1 MLQAPQRTGLSGPTL
16 IRLLTRLTDVDVPQ
30 SRQPLSDHLSQ
41 WLGWTDAIAL
51 SAALNNRPPAIAP
64 GARQF
69 SSVEEREC
77 ERVRTTL
84 ADAIASDTAATAA
97 KRATPGVIPGQ
108 MPAKAAAAL
117 QADDADYSNFR
128 QRYLSLQH
136 TMETSIGNLRSRLR
150 GMVAAK
156 TPEMTRLA
164 VVDAIM
170 DRALL
175 PRERTLL
182 GAIPKLLQGHFNRLR
197 LAEKAALEDAAAQ
210 AEAWAQAQA
219 LAEAQ
224 AQAQAEAQALADAEA
239 QTPAQASAEGQA
251 DGDAAAPAE
260 AGDPPALQADAPAQ
274 AAADADAKLAGLPP
288 QAALT
293 APTPGA
299 WLETF
304 RKDMRSVL
312 LAELDVRLQPVEGLL
327 AALRAS

>member
-69 SSVEEREC
+69 SSAEEREC

-97 KRATPGVIPGQ
+97 KRLLPGQ
-108 MPAKAAAAL
+108 VPAKVAAL

-182 GAIPKLLQGHFNRLR
+182 GAIPKLLQGHFDRLR
-197 LAEKAALEDAAAQ
+197 LAEQAALEAAAQ
-210 AEAWAQAQA
+210 AQTEAQAHAEAQAGSGDEPRADAQAQA
-219 LAEAQ
+219 APGDSAPD
-224 AQAQAEAQALADAEA
+224 DAP
-239 QTPAQASAEGQA
+239 TG
-251 DGDAAAPAE
+251 AA
-260 AGDPPALQADAPAQ
+260 APAQ
-274 AAADADAKLAGLPP
+274 AAVAAPQPALP
-288 QAALT
+288 

-312 LAELDVRLQPVEGLL
+312 LAELDIRLQPVEGLL

>member
-16 IRLLTRLTDVDVPQ
+16 IRLLTRLTDVDVPE

-64 GARQF
+64 GARTF
-69 SSVEEREC
+69 SSAEEREC

-97 KRATPGVIPGQ
+97 KRLVPGQ
-108 MPAKAAAAL
+108 VSAKVAAL

-150 GMVAAK
+150 GMVAAR

-182 GAIPKLLQGHFNRLR
+182 GAIPKLLQAHFDRLR
-197 LAEKAALEDAAAQ
+197 RAEQAALEAA
-210 AEAWAQAQA
+210 
-219 LAEAQ
+219 
-224 AQAQAEAQALADAEA
+224 AEAQALADAP
-239 QTPAQASAEGQA
+239 Q
-251 DGDAAAPAE
+251 
-260 AGDPPALQADAPAQ
+260 
-274 AAADADAKLAGLPP
+274 ADADAQADAAVPTGAAPQPALP
-288 QAALT
+288 

-327 AALRAS
+327 ATLRTS

>member
-16 IRLLTRLTDVDVPQ
+16 IRLLTRLTEVDAPE

-69 SSVEEREC
+69 SSAEEREC

-97 KRATPGVIPGQ
+97 KRQMPGQ
-108 MPAKAAAAL
+108 VSAKVAAL

-150 GMVAAK
+150 GMLAAK

-182 GAIPKLLQGHFNRLR
+182 GAIPKLLQGHFDRLR
-197 LAEKAALEDAAAQ
+197 LAEQAALEAA
-210 AEAWAQAQA
+210 
-219 LAEAQ
+219 
-224 AQAQAEAQALADAEA
+224 AQAQAETEVPAGTADEPAADA
-239 QTPAQASAEGQA
+239 PAPAAPGGSATDDA
-251 DGDAAAPAE
+251 PAAAAPAQ
-260 AGDPPALQADAPAQ
+260 AVACAAPQPALS
-274 AAADADAKLAGLPP
+274 
-288 QAALT
+288 

-327 AALRAS
+327 ATLRAS

>member
-16 IRLLTRLTDVDVPQ
+16 IRLLTRLTEVDAPE

-69 SSVEEREC
+69 SSAEEREC
-77 ERVRTTL
+77 GRVRTTL

-97 KRATPGVIPGQ
+97 KRQMPGQ
-108 MPAKAAAAL
+108 VSAKVAAL

-150 GMVAAK
+150 GMLAAK

-182 GAIPKLLQGHFNRLR
+182 GAIPKLLQGHFDRLR
-197 LAEKAALEDAAAQ
+197 LAEQAALEAA
-210 AEAWAQAQA
+210 
-219 LAEAQ
+219 
-224 AQAQAEAQALADAEA
+224 AQAQAETEVPAGTADEPAADA
-239 QTPAQASAEGQA
+239 PAP
-251 DGDAAAPAE
+251 AAPGGSATDD
-260 AGDPPALQADAPAQ
+260 APAAAPAQ
-274 AAADADAKLAGLPP
+274 AAACAAP
-288 QAALT
+288 QPALS

-327 AALRAS
+327 ATLRAS

>member
-16 IRLLTRLTDVDVPQ
+16 IRLLTRLTDVDVPE

-69 SSVEEREC
+69 SSAEEREC

-97 KRATPGVIPGQ
+97 KRQMPGQ
-108 MPAKAAAAL
+108 VSAKVAAL

-150 GMVAAK
+150 GMLAAK

-182 GAIPKLLQGHFNRLR
+182 GAIPKLLQGHFDRLR
-197 LAEKAALEDAAAQ
+197 LAEQAALEAA
-210 AEAWAQAQA
+210 
-219 LAEAQ
+219 
-224 AQAQAEAQALADAEA
+224 AQAQAETEVPAGTADEPAADAQA
-239 QTPAQASAEGQA
+239 P
-251 DGDAAAPAE
+251 AAPGGSATDD
-260 AGDPPALQADAPAQ
+260 APAAAPAQ
-274 AAADADAKLAGLPP
+274 AAACTAP
-288 QAALT
+288 QPALS

-327 AALRAS
+327 ATLRAS

>member
-16 IRLLTRLTDVDVPQ
+16 IRLLTRLTEVDAPE

-69 SSVEEREC
+69 SSAEEREC

-97 KRATPGVIPGQ
+97 KRQMPGQ
-108 MPAKAAAAL
+108 VSAKVAAL

-150 GMVAAK
+150 GMLAAK

-182 GAIPKLLQGHFNRLR
+182 GAIPKLLQGHFDRLR
-197 LAEKAALEDAAAQ
+197 LAEQAALEAA
-210 AEAWAQAQA
+210 
-219 LAEAQ
+219 
-224 AQAQAEAQALADAEA
+224 AQAQAEAGVPAGTAHEPAADAPA
-239 QTPAQASAEGQA
+239 PATPGGSATDDA
-251 DGDAAAPAE
+251 PAAA
-260 AGDPPALQADAPAQ
+260 APAQ
-274 AAADADAKLAGLPP
+274 AAACAAP
-288 QAALT
+288 QPALS

-327 AALRAS
+327 ATLRAS

>member
-16 IRLLTRLTDVDVPQ
+16 IRLLTRLTEVDAPE

-69 SSVEEREC
+69 SSAEEREC

-97 KRATPGVIPGQ
+97 KRQMPGQ
-108 MPAKAAAAL
+108 VSAKVAAL

-150 GMVAAK
+150 GMLAAK

-182 GAIPKLLQGHFNRLR
+182 GAIPKLLQGHFDRLR
-197 LAEKAALEDAAAQ
+197 LAEQAALEAA
-210 AEAWAQAQA
+210 
-219 LAEAQ
+219 
-224 AQAQAEAQALADAEA
+224 AQAQAESAVPAGTADEPAADA
-239 QTPAQASAEGQA
+239 PAP
-251 DGDAAAPAE
+251 AAPGGSATDD
-260 AGDPPALQADAPAQ
+260 APAAAPAQ
-274 AAADADAKLAGLPP
+274 AAACAAPQPASPP
-288 QAALT
+288 
-293 APTPGA
+293 PTPGA

-327 AALRAS
+327 ATLRAS

>member
-16 IRLLTRLTDVDVPQ
+16 IRLLTRLTEVDAPE

-69 SSVEEREC
+69 SSAEEREC

-97 KRATPGVIPGQ
+97 KRQMPGQ
-108 MPAKAAAAL
+108 VSAKVAAL

-150 GMVAAK
+150 GMLAAK

-182 GAIPKLLQGHFNRLR
+182 GAIPKLLQGHFDRLR
-197 LAEKAALEDAAAQ
+197 LAEQAALEAA
-210 AEAWAQAQA
+210 
-219 LAEAQ
+219 
-224 AQAQAEAQALADAEA
+224 AQAQAETEVPAGTTDEPAADA
-239 QTPAQASAEGQA
+239 PAP
-251 DGDAAAPAE
+251 AAPGGSATDD
-260 AGDPPALQADAPAQ
+260 APAAAPAQ
-274 AAADADAKLAGLPP
+274 AAACAAP
-288 QAALT
+288 QPALS

-327 AALRAS
+327 ATLRAS

>member
-64 GARQF
+64 GARAF
-69 SSVEEREC
+69 GSAEEREC

-97 KRATPGVIPGQ
+97 RRLLPGQ
-108 MPAKAAAAL
+108 VPAKVAAL

-150 GMVAAK
+150 GMVAAR

-182 GAIPKLLQGHFNRLR
+182 GAIPKLLQGHFDRLR
-197 LAEKAALEDAAAQ
+197 LAEQAALEAA
-210 AEAWAQAQA
+210 
-219 LAEAQ
+219 
-224 AQAQAEAQALADAEA
+224 AQAQAEAPAASKGEPPADAEA
-239 QTPAQASAEGQA
+239 Q
-251 DGDAAAPAE
+251 AAPGDSAPDCAP
-260 AGDPPALQADAPAQ
+260 AGAAAPAQ
-274 AAADADAKLAGLPP
+274 AAVAAP
-288 QAALT
+288 QPAVP

-312 LAELDVRLQPVEGLL
+312 LAELDIRLQPVEGLL